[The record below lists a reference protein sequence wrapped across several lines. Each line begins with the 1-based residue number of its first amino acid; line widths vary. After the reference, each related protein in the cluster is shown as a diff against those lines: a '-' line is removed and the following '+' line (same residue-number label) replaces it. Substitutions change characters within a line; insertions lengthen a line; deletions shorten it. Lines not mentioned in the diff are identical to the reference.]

1 MLTDYERE
9 LIGKKLEKSR
19 LEDAKPELDLSKYK
33 MNEKGDMIYITGEDV
48 SPVEKGAFV
57 CLRQR
62 KCFVYIK
69 LPSLLNT
76 STHCSAS
83 LK

>member
-19 LEDAKPELDLSKYK
+19 LEDAKSELDLSKYK

-57 CLRQR
+57 
-62 KCFVYIK
+62 
-69 LPSLLNT
+69 
-76 STHCSAS
+76 
-83 LK
+83 

>member
-1 MLTDYERE
+1 MFQDRLLTDYERE

-57 CLRQR
+57 YGNENVLC
-62 KCFVYIK
+62 
-69 LPSLLNT
+69 T
-76 STHCSAS
+76 
-83 LK
+83 